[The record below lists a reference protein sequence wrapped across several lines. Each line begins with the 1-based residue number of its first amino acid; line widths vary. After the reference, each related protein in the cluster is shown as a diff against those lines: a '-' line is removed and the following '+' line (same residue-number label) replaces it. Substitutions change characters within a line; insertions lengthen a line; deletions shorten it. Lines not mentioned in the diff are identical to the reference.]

1 MIISS
6 AKTGMISLYKT
17 TKYCYYFHK
26 LLFTLF
32 LVKIYPRRF
41 LLDILQS
48 DVQNAGCIV
57 IKLVQWLHTRNDIF
71 KDKSSINN
79 SHFHHS
85 PSQILEIFNGIY
97 EHCKIHDM
105 EYTRQVFADEFS
117 ENFDDVI
124 ELDSDYDV
132 RSGSVA
138 QVYKGRFKKSISKIS
153 VNDRYSPDYGDI
165 AIKVVHPDIQY
176 QIIFPYIYYCAYH
189 FLSRLRITS
198 GSPFN
203 IYSFFD
209 TYIKQID
216 MRREADN
223 MRYFY
228 NEYRDNPLFIIPEP
242 ILWSRNI
249 LIMKYHDGDTIDD
262 VEDTMSIYNKSNI
275 LIYMT
280 LFVKSTIFTESLYHG
295 DLHNGNWKIV
305 KTNSNSNSNTNI
317 PYRII
322 IYDFGYCIESNAKDR
337 HDFNNLFCSLDFNNI
352 STFSSTLYDYIE
364 RAPHPITRQEFIDK
378 SVNMMKDN
386 RTCLFDNDVF
396 IVTVNYFIR
405 EKFVLSSKI
414 LDVLISIFLI
424 EKLLKKY
431 LYFPELERQ
440 QKNQTKDQTKN
451 PESIETIYNI
461 SHFNHLNKIS
471 QNYLTICETY
481 NCFHKLQANLKN
493 YMREIHTILDKD
505 IDNNFKKYKH
515 SQKGNNNNNNIDTN
529 PGERQEIIEI

>member
-6 AKTGMISLYKT
+6 AKIGMISLYKT

-41 LLDILQS
+41 ILDILQS

-79 SHFHHS
+79 SHSHHS

-97 EHCKIHDM
+97 EHCKVHDI
-105 EYTRQVFADEFS
+105 EYTRQVFVEEFS

-124 ELDSDYDV
+124 EIDSDYDI

-138 QVYKGRFKKSISKIS
+138 QVYKGRFNKATSKA
-153 VNDRYSPDYGDI
+153 DYGDI

-189 FLSRLRITS
+189 FLSRLRITTET
-198 GSPFN
+198 PFN

-209 TYIKQID
+209 NYIKQID
-216 MRREADN
+216 MQKEADN
-223 MRYFY
+223 MLYFY
-228 NEYRDNPLFIIPEP
+228 NEYRDNPFFIIPEP
-242 ILWSRNI
+242 ILWSKNV
-249 LIMKYHDGDTIDD
+249 LIMKYHDGDSINDVGDTI
-262 VEDTMSIYNKSNI
+262 SIYNKSNI
-275 LIYMT
+275 LLYMN

-305 KTNSNSNSNTNI
+305 KNNTNSNANI

-322 IYDFGYCIESNAKDR
+322 IYDFGYCIESDEQYRRNFIK
-337 HDFNNLFCSLDFNNI
+337 LFTSLDLNDI
-352 STFSSTLYDYIE
+352 ETFSSILYDYIE
-364 RAPHPITRQEFIDK
+364 RAPRPITRQEFINK

-414 LDVLISIFLI
+414 LDVIICIFLI

-440 QKNQTKDQTKN
+440 QKNQINND
-451 PESIETIYNI
+451 ESIATIYDI
-461 SHFNHLNKIS
+461 SHFNHLNQIS

-493 YMREIHTILDKD
+493 YIQEIHTILDKD
-505 IDNNFKKYKH
+505 IDNDFKKYKR
-515 SQKGNNNNNNIDTN
+515 SQIDNNINTN
-529 PGERQEIIEI
+529 QGHSSEIIEL

>member
-1 MIISS
+1 MIITS
-6 AKTGMISLYKT
+6 AKSAMIFLYKT
-17 TKYCYYFHK
+17 AKYCYYFHK

-57 IKLVQWLHTRNDIF
+57 IKLVQWLHTRNDMF
-71 KDKSSINN
+71 RVKSSINK
-79 SHFHHS
+79 SHPHHHS

-105 EYTRQVFADEFS
+105 EYTRQVFAEEFS

-124 ELDSDYDV
+124 ELDSDYDI

-138 QVYKGRFKKSISKIS
+138 QVYKGRFRNITSKSG
-153 VNDRYSPDYGDI
+153 YGDI

-198 GSPFN
+198 GTPFN

-209 TYIKQID
+209 NYIKQVD
-216 MRREADN
+216 MQREANN
-223 MRYFY
+223 MQHFY
-228 NEYRDNPLFIIPEP
+228 NEYRDNPFFIIPEP
-242 ILWSRNI
+242 ILWSRNV
-249 LIMKYHDGDTIDD
+249 LIMKYHDGATIDD

-275 LIYMT
+275 LLYMT
-280 LFVKSTIFTESLYHG
+280 LFVKSTIFMESLYHG

-305 KTNSNSNSNTNI
+305 KTNSNTNI

-322 IYDFGYCIESNAKDR
+322 IYDFGYCIESNAKER
-337 HDFNNLFCSLDFNNI
+337 KDFIKLFSSLDFNDI
-352 STFSSTLYDYIE
+352 ATFSSILYDYIE
-364 RAPHPITRQEFIDK
+364 RAPAPITRQEFIDK

-386 RTCLFDNDVF
+386 RTCLFDNNVF

-405 EKFVLSSKI
+405 EKFILSSKI

-440 QKNQTKDQTKN
+440 QKNQTENT
-451 PESIETIYNI
+451 ESMETIYDI
-461 SHFNHLNKIS
+461 SHFNQLNKIS

-481 NCFHKLQANLKN
+481 DCFHKLQEHLKN

-505 IDNNFKKYKH
+505 IDNDFKKYKRG
-515 SQKGNNNNNNIDTN
+515 QKDNNNDNIDTN
-529 PGERQEIIEI
+529 PGERPEIIEI

>member
-17 TKYCYYFHK
+17 AKYCYYFHK

-32 LVKIYPRRF
+32 LVNIYPRRF

-71 KDKSSINN
+71 RVKSTNDKDNKS
-79 SHFHHS
+79 HHHHHHSS

-105 EYTRQVFADEFS
+105 EYTRQVFAEEFS

-124 ELDSDYDV
+124 ELDSDYDI

-138 QVYKGRFKKSISKIS
+138 QVYKGRFRNITSKS
-153 VNDRYSPDYGDI
+153 DYGDI

-189 FLSRLRITS
+189 FLSRLRITT
-198 GSPFN
+198 GTPFN

-209 TYIKQID
+209 NYIKQID
-216 MRREADN
+216 MQREASN
-223 MRYFY
+223 MRRFY
-228 NEYRDNPLFIIPEP
+228 NEYRDNPFFIIPEP
-242 ILWSRNI
+242 ILWSKNI
-249 LIMKYHDGDTIDD
+249 LIMKYHDGESIDKL
-262 VEDTMSIYNKSNI
+262 ENTMSIYNKSNI
-275 LIYMT
+275 LLYMT
-280 LFVKSTIFTESLYHG
+280 LFIKSTIFTESLYHG

-305 KTNSNSNSNTNI
+305 KTNNNTNTNTNI

-322 IYDFGYCIESNAKDR
+322 IYDFGYCIESNEKER
-337 HDFNNLFCSLDFNNI
+337 QDFIKLFSSMDFNNI
-352 STFSSTLYDYIE
+352 STFSSILYDYIE

-378 SVNMMKDN
+378 TVYMMKDN

-396 IVTVNYFIR
+396 IATINYFIR

-414 LDVLISIFLI
+414 LDVIISIFLI

-431 LYFPELERQ
+431 MYFPELERQ
-440 QKNQTKDQTKN
+440 QKNQTNND
-451 PESIETIYNI
+451 ESIATIYDI
-461 SHFNHLNKIS
+461 SHFNHLNIIS

-481 NCFHKLQANLKN
+481 NCFHKLQDHLKN

-505 IDNNFKKYKH
+505 IDNDFKTYKC
-515 SQKGNNNNNNIDTN
+515 SQIDHNNNIIDTN
-529 PGERQEIIEI
+529 PGQPPEIIEI

>member
-1 MIISS
+1 MILSS

-17 TKYCYYFHK
+17 AKYCYYFHK

-79 SHFHHS
+79 SHPDHS

-97 EHCKIHDM
+97 EYCKIHDM
-105 EYTRQVFADEFS
+105 EYTRQVFAEEFS

-124 ELDSDYDV
+124 ELDSDYDI

-138 QVYKGRFKKSISKIS
+138 QVYKGRFNKATSKA
-153 VNDRYSPDYGDI
+153 DYGDI

-189 FLSRLRITS
+189 FLSRLRITT
-198 GSPFN
+198 GTPFN

-209 TYIKQID
+209 NYIKQID
-216 MRREADN
+216 MQREADN
-223 MRYFY
+223 MLYFY
-228 NEYRDNPLFIIPEP
+228 NEYRDNPFFIIPEP
-242 ILWSRNI
+242 ILWSKNI
-249 LIMKYHDGDTIDD
+249 LIMKYHDGESINDI
-262 VEDTMSIYNKSNI
+262 EDTMSIYNKSNI
-275 LIYMT
+275 LLYMT

-305 KTNSNSNSNTNI
+305 KTNNNTNTNTNTNTNI

-322 IYDFGYCIESNAKDR
+322 IYDFGYCIESNEKER
-337 HDFNNLFCSLDFNNI
+337 RDFNNLFCSLDFNDI
-352 STFSSTLYDYIE
+352 STFSSILYDYIE
-364 RAPHPITRQEFIDK
+364 RAPAPITRQEFIDK

-414 LDVLISIFLI
+414 LDAIISIFLI

-431 LYFPELERQ
+431 MYFPDLERQ
-440 QKNQTKDQTKN
+440 RKDQTKN
-451 PESIETIYNI
+451 NESIATIYNI
-461 SHFNHLNKIS
+461 SHFNDLNQIS
-471 QNYLTICETY
+471 HNYLTICETY

-493 YMREIHTILDKD
+493 YIREIHTILDKN
-505 IDNNFKKYKH
+505 IDNDFKKYKC
-515 SQKGNNNNNNIDTN
+515 SQIDGNNNN
-529 PGERQEIIEI
+529 PGQPLEIIEI